1 MKSIRRSL
9 IFTALCVCVCVCV
22 LAGAAARA
30 ETFLSVL
37 DDVPV
42 MPGMAELG
50 DEAVAFDAAA
60 GRIIGAAIAGRARP
74 GLDTGAVLAFYGA
87 SLPSLGWRAESP
99 SRFVRDGEVLEL
111 AISAAKGRIR
121 LDFALRPQ

>member
-1 MKSIRRSL
+1 MKHARRIL
-9 IFTALCVCVCVCV
+9 IPVALCAF
-22 LAGAAARA
+22 LFAALSVRA

-42 MPGMAELG
+42 MPGMAELTS
-50 DEAVAFDAAA
+50 EAVAFDAAA
-60 GRIIGAAIAGRARP
+60 GRIVGAAIAGRQRP
-74 GLDTGAVLAFYGA
+74 GLDLGAVLAFYGA

-111 AISAAKGRIR
+111 AISSAKGRIR
-121 LDFALRPQ
+121 LDFGLRPQ

>member
-1 MKSIRRSL
+1 MTSLRRIL
-9 IFTALCVCVCVCV
+9 LPVVFCAAFAV
-22 LAGAAARA
+22 LAARA

-42 MPGMAELG
+42 MPGMVELSG
-50 DEAVAFDAAA
+50 EAVAFDAAA
-60 GRIIGAAIAGRARP
+60 GRIVETAIAGRQRP
-74 GLDTGAVLAFYGA
+74 GLDPGAVLAFYGA
-87 SLPSLGWRAESP
+87 SLPLLGWRAESP

-111 AISAAKGRIR
+111 AVRAGKARIR

>member
-1 MKSIRRSL
+1 MTSVRRSL
-9 IFTALCVCVCVCV
+9 ISLVTCMIV
-22 LAGAAARA
+22 LAGATARA

-42 MPGMAELG
+42 MPGMVELG

-60 GRIIGAAIAGRARP
+60 GRIVGAAIAGRPRP
-74 GLDTGAVLAFYGA
+74 GLDIGAVLAFYGA

-111 AISAAKGRIR
+111 AVTIAKGRIR

>member
-1 MKSIRRSL
+1 MKPVRRSL
-9 IFTALCVCVCVCV
+9 ISLVMCILV
-22 LAGAAARA
+22 LAAARA

-50 DEAVAFDAAA
+50 EEAVAFDAAA

-74 GLDTGAVLAFYGA
+74 GLDIGAVLAFYGA

-99 SRFVRDGEVLEL
+99 ARFVRDGEVLEL
-111 AISAAKGRIR
+111 AVTTAKGRIR

>member
-1 MKSIRRSL
+1 MKSAHRSL
-9 IFTALCVCVCVCV
+9 ISLVMCVFV
-22 LAGAAARA
+22 LAGARA

-50 DEAVAFDAAA
+50 EEAVAFDAAA
-60 GRIIGAAIAGRARP
+60 GRIVGAAIAGRPRP
-74 GLDTGAVLAFYGA
+74 GLDIGAVLAFYGA

-111 AISAAKGRIR
+111 AVTIAKGRIR